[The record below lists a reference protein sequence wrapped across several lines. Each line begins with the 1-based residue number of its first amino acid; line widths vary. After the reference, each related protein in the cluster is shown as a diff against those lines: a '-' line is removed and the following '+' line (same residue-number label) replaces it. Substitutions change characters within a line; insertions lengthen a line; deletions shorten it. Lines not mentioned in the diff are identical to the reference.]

1 LRRENRALRKRL
13 QGEVVAETDQL
24 PNIALTDID
33 TFVREG
39 DLTIDPMRFVEDEDN
54 EDAG

>member
-1 LRRENRALRKRL
+1 L

-24 PNIALTDID
+24 PNISLVDVDAY
-33 TFVREG
+33 VREG

>member
-24 PNIALTDID
+24 PNISLVDVDAY
-33 TFVREG
+33 VREG
-39 DLTIDPMRFVEDEDN
+39 DLTIDPMRFIEDEDN
-54 EDAG
+54 EDGG